1 MTDQSGPAPAA
12 AIGAAR
18 GRRVLE
24 RGVRDA
30 TKAVIRTFGT
40 TTAELRTPPDFLI
53 IGAKR
58 GGTTSLWN
66 WLLQHPACLPMLPA
80 RQHLKSNHY
89 FYWHFDRGPRW
100 YRGFF
105 ASAATRRLAER
116 RLGGP
121 VVTGEAS
128 PYYMF
133 DPRVPQRVAAELPE
147 VRIIIL
153 LRDPVDR
160 AASHHRERTR
170 AGVEPLSFA
179 EALAA
184 EDCRLAGELERIA
197 ADPFYYS
204 RPHDWYSYR
213 SRGIY
218 PPQVA
223 AWQAVVP
230 PERTLILQSEQMYAD
245 PRATFDVVTD
255 FLGIGRIPELRAKRY
270 NYHQHEDMP
279 ATVRAELTE
288 FYRAHN
294 QSLFEMIG
302 RDLSWTQSA

>member
-1 MTDQSGPAPAA
+1 MTDQSRAA
-12 AIGAAR
+12 ATMADGRAP
-18 GRRVLE
+18 GRRAVE
-24 RGVRDA
+24 RGLRESA
-30 TKAVIRTFGT
+30 KSVIRAAGT
-40 TTAELRTPPDFLI
+40 ATARLRPPPDFLV
-53 IGAKR
+53 IGTKR

-66 WLLQHPACLPMLPA
+66 WLLQHPACLPMVPA

-89 FYWHFDRGPRW
+89 FYWHFDRGPGW
-100 YRGFF
+100 YAGFF
-105 ASAATRRLAER
+105 PTGATRRLAAR
-116 RLGGP
+116 RAGGP

-133 DPRVPQRVAAELPE
+133 DPRVPARVAAQLPQAKI
-147 VRIIIL
+147 VIL

-170 AGVEPLSFA
+170 AGVEPLAFA
-179 EALAA
+179 DALAA
-184 EDCRLAGELERIA
+184 EEGRLAGELERIA

-218 PPQVA
+218 APQVA

-230 PERTLILQSEQMYAD
+230 PERMLIVQSEEMYAD
-245 PRATFDVVTD
+245 PRGAFDTVTD
-255 FLGIGRIPELRAKRY
+255 FLGVGRIEDLQARRY

-279 ATVRAELTE
+279 ASVRAELTE
-288 FYRAHN
+288 FYRNHN
-294 QSLFEMIG
+294 RELFELIG
-302 RDLSWTQSA
+302 RELSWPEIA